1 MTEPDVLQSGPT
13 RPIRPPV
20 VVALVALAAI
30 VALLAIWATQ
40 NRPQPLP
47 APPPMT
53 ATAVPTPAVHRLAPG
68 AIFIQT
74 AVPGPEDAEN
84 RYFELYRDHQLL
96 DSGFF
101 VFQGDL
107 QFSFQGQRGR
117 FEIEGDHLVIHEP
130 VRYLNWTWR
139 RGTGDYAGFTGSGK
153 AQFIY
158 PKPELYGVLGQLSG
172 TIRNA
177 STGAPSPSH
186 H

>member
-1 MTEPDVLQSGPT
+1 MDGPPRRGPPTSG
-13 RPIRPPV
+13 R
-20 VVALVALAAI
+20 LMI
-30 VALLAIWATQ
+30 VEMRTYTLGFGT
-40 NRPQPLP
+40 
-47 APPPMT
+47 T
-53 ATAVPTPAVHRLAPG
+53 A
-68 AIFIQT
+68 
-74 AVPGPEDAEN
+74 

-101 VFQGDL
+101 VFQTGL

-117 FEIEGDHLVIHEP
+117 FDIEGDHLVIHEP